1 MTLRVLRKLTL
12 VIQVMSYEERDSDSD
27 ELEYMTPP
35 LDDDNNASEAG
46 EFLAD

>member
-1 MTLRVLRKLTL
+1 M
-12 VIQVMSYEERDSDSD
+12 IYEERDSD

-35 LDDDNNASEAG
+35 PDDDDNASEAG